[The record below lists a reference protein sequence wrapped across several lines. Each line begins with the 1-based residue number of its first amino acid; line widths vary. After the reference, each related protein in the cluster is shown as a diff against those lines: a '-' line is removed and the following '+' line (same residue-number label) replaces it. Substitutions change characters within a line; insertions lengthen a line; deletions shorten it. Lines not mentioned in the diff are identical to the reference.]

1 MTRIQSLLELIDQT
15 GARCRLFDLGRRV
28 AKLSSTT
35 FARVEQGRI
44 PYPQPYLH
52 HAWVGLLLWHP
63 DSPQRNAVWFLK
75 LPLDEQGFLVQ
86 AVRDDLLH
94 RLMQNI
100 GGLVEDGNDALKD
113 NPFSFKPDDEKMALF
128 HAHAGLV
135 LRQSASRYY
144 EYAQHYF
151 AGQLAPENWVNLGYQ
166 GIADLVVR
174 LEQGRNE
181 ALLTDAIGWLPA
193 EPLGALCRALEHV
206 EPGHRLLQALEP
218 RLDSALAC
226 DRDSDGGLLAA
237 LVRAVSNSPSQSL
250 RKALLQRVLAS
261 PRALEAEVIVALA
274 TRCCESLKDPELLQP
289 FLERLAAGEAGQA
302 GFSRVLADLMFMPS
316 LRGPIMAALRN
327 PERSETLSR
336 AIGEMFGQGMGEG

>member
-1 MTRIQSLLELIDQT
+1 MTRIHTLLELIDQT

-28 AKLSSTT
+28 SKLSSAT
-35 FARVEQGRI
+35 FAKVEQGQA
-44 PYPQPYLH
+44 PYPLPYLH

-63 DSPQRNAVWFLK
+63 DTPERNAVWFLK

-86 AVRDDLLH
+86 AARDDLLQ
-94 RLMQNI
+94 RLLQNI

-135 LRQSASRYY
+135 LRQPASRYY

-151 AGQLAPENWVNLGYQ
+151 AGQLEPELWVNLGYQ

-174 LEQGRNE
+174 LDQGRNE
-181 ALLTDAIGWLPA
+181 ALLTEAVAWLPT
-193 EPLGALCRALEHV
+193 EPLCALGRALEHV
-206 EPGHRLLQALEP
+206 EPGHKLIQALLP
-218 RLDSALAC
+218 RLDAAIAAG
-226 DRDSDGGLLAA
+226 RGEDGGVLAA
-237 LVRAVSNSPSQSL
+237 LVRALSNSPSQSL
-250 RKALLQRVLAS
+250 RKAALQRVLAS
-261 PRALEAEVIVALA
+261 PRAEEAEVIVAIA
-274 TRCCESLKDPELLQP
+274 TRCCESLKDPELLSA

-316 LRGPIMAALRN
+316 LRGPIMTALRN
-327 PERSETLSR
+327 PERSETLSK
-336 AIGEMFGQGMGEG
+336 AIGKMFGQGMGEA